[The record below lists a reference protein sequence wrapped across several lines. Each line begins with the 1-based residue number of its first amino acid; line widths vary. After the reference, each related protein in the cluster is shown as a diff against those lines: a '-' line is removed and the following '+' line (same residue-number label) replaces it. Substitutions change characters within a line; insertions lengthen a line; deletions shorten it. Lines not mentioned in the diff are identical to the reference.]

1 MRITRLGRILR
12 ALADS
17 PVAVQSLGINP
28 VVPRVLVFCFTAF
41 LAAVAGGL
49 LGTLTLSVN
58 AQTFDFFQ
66 SLLWVTVL
74 VTAGPSSLGGAVTAA
89 VALVWVPTV
98 FTSRAVVEWQPVAFG
113 VAAIFLAQARNGL
126 VGLVRWPDFS
136 RLADQASWR
145 TGSVRRAERLEPA
158 LPHRPAGHLG
168 DAPAAS
174 GSR

>member
-1 MRITRLGRILR
+1 
-12 ALADS
+12 
-17 PVAVQSLGINP
+17 
-28 VVPRVLVFCFTAF
+28 VFCFTAF

-136 RLADQASWR
+136 RLAERASWR
-145 TGSVRRAERLEPA
+145 TGSVRRAERLELA
-158 LPHRPAGHLG
+158 LPG
-168 DAPAAS
+168 DIPVPP
-174 GSR
+174 GRTG